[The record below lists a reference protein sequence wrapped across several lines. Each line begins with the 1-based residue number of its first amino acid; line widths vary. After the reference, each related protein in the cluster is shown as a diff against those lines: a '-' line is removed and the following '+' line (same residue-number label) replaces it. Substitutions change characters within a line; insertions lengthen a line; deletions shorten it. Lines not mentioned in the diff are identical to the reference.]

1 MIPTFIW
8 KGYFVG
14 SIIASTGALLVSFIF
29 FFALLRDFKGVNH
42 IAKPWLLGGLFFAMF
57 SSIGVFALSY
67 MMMSGNVNQN
77 IYLASTYFYLH
88 FQYNGLFI
96 FGCIA
101 VLLTHLK
108 SIGIIITESENKTLF
123 WLMFFGCLIGYG
135 LSVLWWPLPLWLLL
149 IVAAATLLQTIGVVK
164 LFAII
169 KRNWTAL
176 VLHTSPFQ
184 RRVLLFVAFAFSVK
198 ILLQLGS
205 TIPAVSQL
213 AFGFRN
219 IVIAYLHLV
228 LLMCISIFLV
238 NQIFATQ
245 LFKITK
251 PLLAC
256 FIALIIGIFL
266 NELVLGVMGVFS
278 IFYVYIPYTPQILVC
293 VSALMMFAVLGIW
306 LQLKSAR
313 DFEA

>member
-1 MIPTFIW
+1 M
-8 KGYFVG
+8 FV
-14 SIIASTGALLVSFIF
+14 
-29 FFALLRDFKGVNH
+29 
-42 IAKPWLLGGLFFAMF
+42 
-57 SSIGVFALSY
+57 
-67 MMMSGNVNQN
+67 
-77 IYLASTYFYLH
+77 
-88 FQYNGLFI
+88 
-96 FGCIA
+96 
-101 VLLTHLK
+101 
-108 SIGIIITESENKTLF
+108 
-123 WLMFFGCLIGYG
+123 GCLIGYG

-278 IFYVYIPYTPQILVC
+278 IFYVYVPYTPQILVC